1 MVKKTVTP
9 KTNRLRWS
17 NFKQCFKKLTLK
29 KLFLY
34 LHLGCLFI
42 LIGYGINDYVSGKS
56 LGGDYWATLIM
67 LIAILPGTLHI
78 QNKE

>member
-1 MVKKTVTP
+1 LI
-9 KTNRLRWS
+9 R
-17 NFKQCFKKLTLK
+17 KLTLK
-29 KLFLY
+29 KSLPY

-67 LIAILPGTLHI
+67 LIAILPATIHI

>member
-1 MVKKTVTP
+1 MMLGRLKTVI
-9 KTNRLRWS
+9 
-17 NFKQCFKKLTLK
+17 KKLTLK

-34 LHLGCLFI
+34 LHSGCLFI

-56 LGGDYWATLIM
+56 LGGDYWGTLIM

>member
-1 MVKKTVTP
+1 LIR
-9 KTNRLRWS
+9 N
-17 NFKQCFKKLTLK
+17 LTLK
-29 KLFLY
+29 KFLLY

-42 LIGYGINDYVSGKS
+42 LIGYGIKDYISGKS